1 MTQMI
6 IWMKSPMT
14 RLISV
19 CSIVFFLLCTPLYAY
34 ELLMFHSKTCPYCQA
49 FMVEVY
55 PTYKDTEASKTLPL
69 KIIDAS
75 KPPKWFIDSVGRGDI
90 KPIRGVPTF
99 IIYDE
104 ENFKEM
110 DRMVGYNG
118 YDWFIERVNY
128 WIENY
133 KEYYG
138 VETKKEI

>member
-1 MTQMI
+1 
-6 IWMKSPMT
+6 
-14 RLISV
+14 
-19 CSIVFFLLCTPLYAY
+19 
-34 ELLMFHSKTCPYCQA
+34 
-49 FMVEVY
+49 MVEVY

-118 YDWFIERVNY
+118 YDWFMERVNY